1 MRAPNRRDALRLLA
15 MAPLALAAGADPL
28 PPIRDQGIGGTGAR
42 PSHPPGDGSDA
53 EGDRGLGGTGVIG
66 TIRQFGSIVVND
78 LRITYPPDV
87 AVRIDGRPAA
97 VSDLRIGHVVRVVAR
112 ETGGTLGTQR
122 IDVTSEVVGPV
133 EAVRK
138 GGLTVLGQ
146 RVALSTT
153 HRAEWT
159 IGDRVA
165 VSGLRRPDGVV
176 VASLV
181 ERRSDGP
188 ARVAGPVRRGPN
200 GTPMIGDLRLVGVD
214 AGQIGRRAVVTGAPA
229 GSSLT
234 VAGIE
239 DSRALFVPGLRR
251 VSIEAYVGRDAR
263 GLQIGSGHAITGWP
277 DPGLPRRGSVRAVVI
292 AEPSRDGRLRVESL
306 RVDRRGTERSGSEAD
321 PERGSRPR
329 SEGRGFEGR
338 GVEDR
343 GIEGRG
349 LEGRGLDGRGL
360 EGRGLDGRLPGGQ
373 PGGAPRFDIDTRSP
387 PGSEHARPGGGF
399 GGAPGGGFERPGGFG
414 RGPGGGPEGPG
425 GFGGGPG
432 RGPGGPGGR

>member
-1 MRAPNRRDALRLLA
+1 
-15 MAPLALAAGADPL
+15 
-28 PPIRDQGIGGTGAR
+28 
-42 PSHPPGDGSDA
+42 
-53 EGDRGLGGTGVIG
+53 VIG
-66 TIRQFGSIVVND
+66 TIRKFGSIIVND

-87 AVRIDGRPAA
+87 PVRIDGRSAA
-97 VSDLRIGHVVRVVAR
+97 VGDLRIGHVVRVVAL
-112 ETGGTLGTQR
+112 ETGGTLGTRR

-146 RVALSTT
+146 RVALPTT
-153 HRAEWT
+153 QREGWT
-159 IGDRVA
+159 VGDRVA

-181 ERRSDGP
+181 ERRLDGP
-188 ARVAGPVRRGPN
+188 ARVAGPVRRGPD
-200 GTPMIGDLRLVGVD
+200 GSPMIGDLRLVGVD

-251 VSIEAYVGRDAR
+251 VSIEAYVGRNAR
-263 GLQIGSGHAITGWP
+263 GLQIGSGLDITGRP

-292 AEPSRDGRLRVESL
+292 AEPSRDGRLSVESL
-306 RVDRRGTERSGSEAD
+306 RIDTRGTERSGLQAEPD
-321 PERGSRPR
+321 RGSRPR

-338 GVEDR
+338 G
-343 GIEGRG
+343 GEGRG
-349 LEGRGLDGRGL
+349 LEGRGLDGRGLEGRGL

-414 RGPGGGPEGPG
+414 RGPGGGLGGPEGPG